1 MNKHIANY
9 LEQLK
14 SELRDSDKATI
25 QDATADAHE
34 HLSTALVIAREEDP
48 TQTEEEAIQA
58 IITAYGSPAEIAAA
72 YQQAEI
78 YMAPYTPSARKSSNK
93 GLLARF
99 FGIYGDPTAWGG
111 LLYMI
116 LSLVTGIVYFTW
128 AITGLSFSLVFS
140 LFIFGIPFA
149 VLFILS
155 VHGLG
160 LLEGRMVEGLLG
172 VRMPRRPLYFP
183 KDKKWFDRLKQYLAD
198 KQTWKVL
205 LYLIL
210 QLVFGSIDIFIWVF
224 FIALSLS
231 FIAIPFIVS
240 IFNLPV
246 VTLSSAVYFLPDWTL
261 PVIFIGGILLLTASM
276 HIFKGVGKLHG
287 KFARW
292 ALVAD

>member
-34 HLSTALVIAREEDP
+34 HLSTALVSALEENP
-48 TQTEEEAIQA
+48 AQTEEEAIQE

-78 YMAPYTPSARKSSNK
+78 YMTPYSPAHKPNDK

-99 FGIYGDPTAWGG
+99 FGIFADPTAWGS

-210 QLVFGSIDIFIWVF
+210 QLVFGSIDIFIWIF
-224 FIALSLS
+224 LIALSLS
-231 FIAIPFIVS
+231 LIAIPFIQS

-246 VTLSSAVYFLPDWTL
+246 VTLSSTVYFLPDWTL